1 MRGGRWR
8 GVSRQQSA
16 ARYRDGG
23 HGEREGQDHH
33 QARPHAVL
41 PPGKMTRLTTAALSK
56 PKSNKITNCIELT
69 VTVRQMASATPDQTM
84 TCRKLLLSNDR
95 FIFISPM
102 ATAS

>member
-8 GVSRQQSA
+8 GISRQQSA

-56 PKSNKITNCIELT
+56 PKSNKITNCIDLA
-69 VTVRQMASATPDQTM
+69 VTVRKMASATH
-84 TCRKLLLSNDR
+84 S
-95 FIFISPM
+95 
-102 ATAS
+102 TAPLPIWRTVTVSSMQFVIL